1 MDAASFKK
9 YQDILHNFFLSKK
22 KSCQANSIFRLLCN
36 EWCVLQEVQVLSVI
50 VRQCARDKASKMAD
64 EDKNKK

>member
-9 YQDILHNFFLSKK
+9 YQEFCTIFFIQKK
-22 KSCQANSIFRLLCN
+22 KSFQANFIFRLLCN

-64 EDKNKK
+64 GDKNKK

>member
-1 MDAASFKK
+1 MQLVLKNIK
-9 YQDILHNFFLSKK
+9 NFAQFFFIQKK
-22 KSCQANSIFRLLCN
+22 KSFQANFIFRLLCN

-64 EDKNKK
+64 GDKNKKV